1 MLEIA
6 CRENRSNKLISF
18 TTDTFHNQVASY
30 TGGSQL
36 EWRYVE
42 SGYLPS
48 ARIGMRAALVDNMIY
63 VTGGYEYGNELTSI
77 LSWDPS
83 TESWQPAGDLAV
95 ARHSHAAVAVPSTII
110 ESEC

>member
-1 MLEIA
+1 MA
-6 CRENRSNKLISF
+6 TYSG
-18 TTDTFHNQVASY
+18 VA
-30 TGGSQL
+30 L
-36 EWRYVE
+36 EWREVGTGE
-42 SGYLPS
+42 LPS
-48 ARIGMRAALVDNMIY
+48 PRMGLRAVVMDNTLY
-63 VTGGYEYGNELTSI
+63 VTGGYNGEWFTSV